1 MHMRRAVLA
10 MGVALACTGTAA
22 AEPAKALRPEEP
34 AGPPPGEATAFEE
47 PPPGS
52 AEDQAL
58 WRAGVEAS
66 RQVTL
71 VRLRASG
78 LQWQARRTDV
88 EGRLAALERSGGA
101 GAERARE
108 LLARYRD
115 AASRHYLAFT
125 RQWPVDPTRGCSYQ
139 LMHLDGVVRSR
150 EHPRKAAQ
158 LRVVREE
165 LEDCAERARS
175 AAQAMDASNVEMQK
189 LLEEANGL
197 LPPAAPAAPD
207 PAAPG
212 AAARP
217 KGEPR

>member
-1 MHMRRAVLA
+1 
-10 MGVALACTGTAA
+10 MGVALACTGAA
-22 AEPAKALRPEEP
+22 GVEPASTGRETL
-34 AGPPPGEATAFEE
+34 AGPQGEATAFEE

-71 VRLRASG
+71 VRLRAGS
-78 LQWQARRTDV
+78 LQWQARRSDA

-108 LLARYRD
+108 LLARYRE
-115 AASRHYLAFT
+115 AASRHYLALT
-125 RQWPVDPTRGCSYQ
+125 RRWPVDPTRGCGYQ
-139 LMHLDGVVRSR
+139 VMHLDGVVRSR

-165 LEDCAERARS
+165 LEECVERARS
-175 AAQAMDASNVEMQK
+175 AAEAMAASNAELER
-189 LLEEANGL
+189 LLEEANGVL
-197 LPPAAPAAPD
+197 LPGAPVAPD
-207 PAAPG
+207 PGAPG
-212 AAARP
+212 AAAQP
-217 KGEPR
+217 KGESR